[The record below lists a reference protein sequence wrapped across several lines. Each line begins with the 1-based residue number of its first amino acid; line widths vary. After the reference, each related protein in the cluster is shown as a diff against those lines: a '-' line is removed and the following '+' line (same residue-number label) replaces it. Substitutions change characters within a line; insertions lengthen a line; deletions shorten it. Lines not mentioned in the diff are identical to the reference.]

1 MNKIKRNEAFKTTI
15 LGLML
20 ALIFLFW
27 YGIGTIDLGF
37 ISITLSC
44 LPVIIGTMALGLD
57 DGFVLGICFGG
68 VSFFTAMMT
77 PKGLIAPI
85 FAVSPLWVAVLCF
98 VPRILVPIVTN
109 AVMTMVQKRREKKA
123 LVLPA
128 VAGSLTNTVFFL
140 GFIVIMYG
148 LLSVDS
154 AAALANIGRADST
167 LMGLVGMTV
176 LVGGIPEAIVAGL
189 VCPPVIYALKKAHF
203 IDA

>member
-1 MNKIKRNEAFKTTI
+1 MNKTKRNEVFTTSI

-57 DGFVLGICFGG
+57 DGFVLGVCFGG
-68 VSFFTAMMT
+68 VSFFSAMMA
-77 PKGLIAPI
+77 PKGLVAPI

-98 VPRILVPIVTN
+98 VPRLLVPIMTSF
-109 AVMTMVQKRREKKA
+109 VMSLVQKKKGSRA
-123 LVLPA
+123 LILPA

-154 AAALANIGRADST
+154 AAVMASIGKPDST
-167 LMGLVGMTV
+167 LMGLVGLTV

-203 IDA
+203 IET

>member
-1 MNKIKRNEAFKTTI
+1 MKRKSEVFQTTI

-57 DGFVLGICFGG
+57 DGFVLGVCFGG
-68 VSFFTAMMT
+68 VSFFSAMTT

-85 FAVSPLWVAVLCF
+85 FAANPLWVAVLCF
-98 VPRILVPIVTN
+98 IPRLLVPVVTHL
-109 AVMTMVQKRREKKA
+109 VMTAVQKKKERKA

-128 VAGSLTNTVFFL
+128 VTGSLTNTVFFL

-154 AAALANIGRADST
+154 AAVMTSIGKADST

-176 LVGGIPEAIVAGL
+176 LVGGIPEAVVAGL
-189 VCPPVIYALKKAHF
+189 VCPPVIYALKKARL